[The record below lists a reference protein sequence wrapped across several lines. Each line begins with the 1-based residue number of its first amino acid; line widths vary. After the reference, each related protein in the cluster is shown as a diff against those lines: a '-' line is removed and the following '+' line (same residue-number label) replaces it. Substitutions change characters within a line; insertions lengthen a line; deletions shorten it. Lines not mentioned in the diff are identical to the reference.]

1 MLHSIP
7 RSDQPPCDPR
17 YSQLRARGRC
27 GFSVLELSVAMV
39 VFGIVLAGLC
49 PHAVMHIKHLR
60 RLESR
65 FSPQTTYYL
74 APSMD
79 RWVRKLGATATLY
92 SSDPGAM
99 TPTADP
105 PPINEVA
112 ITSVEKSM
120 TSEEVT
126 VRVTVETIAP

>member
-1 MLHSIP
+1 MLNQISQINQPARDRRHGSI
-7 RSDQPPCDPR
+7 
-17 YSQLRARGRC
+17 RARGRP

-65 FSPQTTYYL
+65 FSPETTYYL

-79 RWVRKLGATATLY
+79 RWVRKLGAPATLY
-92 SSDPGAM
+92 SSDPGAL

-105 PPINEVA
+105 PPVNQVA
-112 ITSVEKSM
+112 VTSIEKSM

>member
-1 MLHSIP
+1 MLQYIP
-7 RSDQPPCDPR
+7 QPDQPSR
-17 YSQLRARGRC
+17 EQHRGRIGARLRR
-27 GFSVLELSVAMV
+27 GFSLLELSAAMV

-65 FSPQTTYYL
+65 FSSDTTYYL

-79 RWVRKLGATATLY
+79 RWVRKLGAAATLY
-92 SSDPGAM
+92 SSDPGTM

-105 PPINEVA
+105 PPTNNVA